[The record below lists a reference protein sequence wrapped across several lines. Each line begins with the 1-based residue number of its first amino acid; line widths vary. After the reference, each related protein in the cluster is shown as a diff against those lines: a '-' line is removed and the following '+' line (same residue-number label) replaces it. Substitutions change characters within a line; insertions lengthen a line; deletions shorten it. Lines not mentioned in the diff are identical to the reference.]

1 MQKMRRTVVFYV
13 SFRFCKDECLW
24 LYRPPFSLF
33 LESRGHNGALSK
45 TFLFFPFQEHGEFF
59 HNIYQCYSPCLLAR
73 STGFF
78 SLACK
83 RCRPNGAGRKRY
95 VRRIIIY
102 CDGALLLLCAHL
114 IFSSTLFF
122 LFFQSF
128 PFIRPPSF
136 GREGGGGMRASAV
149 PLYM

>member
-1 MQKMRRTVVFYV
+1 MYPLDFVKMSVYGFIDPHFLYFSKVVDTMEPSPRH
-13 SFRFCKDECLW
+13 SF
-24 LYRPPFSLF
+24 
-33 LESRGHNGALSK
+33 
-45 TFLFFPFQEHGEFF
+45 FFPFQEHGEFF